1 MMRPLRAALTLFLF
15 GATLAAAPQTQTQTP
30 VQAQPQ
36 PQSQTQ
42 QPVFRSGV
50 DLVTVDVLVV
60 DKDGRPIPEL
70 KAEDFTVTVDGKPRR
85 IASVEHLIH
94 YDRFAT
100 APDRTQIP
108 NLRRED
114 RVMMRA
120 EYSSNTKSPPGRMF
134 VLVVDSGNMTRGGGR
149 GAMEAAGQFVQ
160 KLAPNDLVALV
171 SLPAGV
177 TVDFTADRLAIKNA
191 LIRVVGGGA
200 NRYLSQTNISL
211 AESFALIT
219 KNQYRLWDEALRM
232 ECNWTRDPN
241 EWENCRSTL
250 EADARSKFH
259 TARTAAEMSERSLEV
274 LIRRLSI
281 IDGQKH
287 VIFIGQG
294 LVTGSSFGY
303 LDGVADLKWLGDLV
317 QAARVNFYVLH
328 IDRAFLEAF
337 DVRERFPSRTPLEDA
352 RLLNDGLGE
361 IAGQSGGAYFNLT
374 TSLDPTFDRIAR
386 ETSASYVVTFE
397 PTDQDRDGK
406 PHGVGVKVSRPGATV
421 RARKQFTV
429 DPSIRTA
436 PAAQRLTRALNSP
449 YLPASIPMDLTTYV
463 VRDAESAGL
472 RVLLAAEI
480 GCGTQAAAG
489 FDVGH
494 IVTDAAGN
502 GQGSPVLRPEAVV
515 RRGDGTSCVYYSA
528 TFGVKAGEYAVRAV
542 AMDSG
547 NRAGG
552 VERHLDA
559 RLTPAGPLGLSSLVL
574 TDPAVRVD
582 GKMKFVVD
590 GRVGG
595 PSVAAYVEMQ
605 RLQPSSGG
613 GTAQAKPMVQFE
625 VARNEDG
632 PALVGSVPAVADD
645 SAEGAWYA
653 EGTVNV
659 GSLAPGAYVVRAI
672 VLWEGAIVG
681 RATRSIVIDAAA
693 RQ

>member
-1 MMRPLRAALTLFLF
+1 MMRPLRAVFVFLVF
-15 GATLAAAPQTQTQTP
+15 GTVLGAVSQAPGQTQ
-30 VQAQPQ
+30 A
-36 PQSQTQ
+36 Q

-60 DKDGRPIPEL
+60 DKNGHPIPEL
-70 KAEDFTVTVDGKPRR
+70 KADDFTVTVDGKPRR
-85 IASVEHLIH
+85 IASVEHLVH

-134 VLVVDSGNMTRGGGR
+134 VLVIDSGNMTRGGGR

-177 TVDFTADRLAIKNA
+177 TVDFTADRLAIKSA
-191 LIRVVGGGA
+191 LIKVVGGGA
-200 NRYLSQTNISL
+200 TKYLSNRSISL
-211 AESFALIT
+211 AEAFALVT
-219 KNQYRLWDEALRM
+219 GNQRRLWDEAIRL
-232 ECNWTRDPN
+232 ECNWARNEN
-241 EWENCRSTL
+241 EWENCRTTL

-259 TARTAAEMSERSLEV
+259 TAREAAEASERSLEV
-274 LIRRLSI
+274 LLRRLSI

-287 VIFIGQG
+287 VIFIGQN

-303 LDGVADLKWLGDLV
+303 LDGVADLKWLGDLA
-317 QAARVNFYVLH
+317 QAARVNLYVLH
-328 IDRAFLEAF
+328 IDKAFLEAF
-337 DVRERFPSRTPLEDA
+337 DVNERFPSRTPFEDA
-352 RLLNDGLGE
+352 RLLNDGLGA
-361 IAGQSGGAYFNLT
+361 IAGQAGGTYFNLS
-374 TSLDPTFDRIAR
+374 TSLDPTFERIAR

-397 PTDQDRDGK
+397 PTDEDRDGK
-406 PHGVGVKVSRPGATV
+406 VHGIGVTVDRPGATI
-421 RARKQFTV
+421 RARRQFTV
-429 DPSIRTA
+429 DPAIRTVPVA
-436 PAAQRLTRALNSP
+436 SRLSRALNSP
-449 YLPASIPMDLTTYV
+449 YLPASVPMDLTTYV
-463 VRDAESAGL
+463 VNDVQSGGV

-480 GCGTQAAAG
+480 GCGAGAAAE

-502 GQGSPVLRPEAVV
+502 GQGSTVARPEAIVP
-515 RRGDGTSCVYYSA
+515 RGDGVRCVYYTSA
-528 TFGVKAGEYAVRAV
+528 FGVRAGEYAVRAV
-542 AMDSG
+542 AMDAR

-559 RLTPAGPLGLSSLVL
+559 RLTPAGPFGLSSLVL

-605 RLQPSSGG
+605 RLQPSAGPA
-613 GTAQAKPMVQFE
+613 TAPAKPMVQFE
-625 VARNEDG
+625 VARSEDG
-632 PALVGSVPAVADD
+632 PALVGSVPPVVD
-645 SAEGAWYA
+645 ETTLGAWYA
-653 EGTVNV
+653 EGTLNLA
-659 GSLAPGAYVVRAI
+659 SLAPGSYVVRAI
-672 VLWEGAIVG
+672 VVWDGAVVG

>member
-1 MMRPLRAALTLFLF
+1 
-15 GATLAAAPQTQTQTP
+15 
-30 VQAQPQ
+30 
-36 PQSQTQ
+36 
-42 QPVFRSGV
+42 
-50 DLVTVDVLVV
+50 
-60 DKDGRPIPEL
+60 
-70 KAEDFTVTVDGKPRR
+70 
-85 IASVEHLIH
+85 
-94 YDRFAT
+94 
-100 APDRTQIP
+100 
-108 NLRRED
+108 
-114 RVMMRA
+114 MMRA

-177 TVDFTADRLAIKNA
+177 TMDFTADRLAIKSA
-191 LIRVVGGGA
+191 LIKIVGGGA
-200 NRYLSQTNISL
+200 HRYLSQTNISL
-211 AESFALIT
+211 AESFSFVT
-219 KNQYRLWDEALRM
+219 KNQARLWDEAVRL
-232 ECNWTRDPN
+232 ECVWARDQS
-241 EWENCRSTL
+241 EFENCRSTL
-250 EADARSKFH
+250 EADARAKFDA
-259 TARTAAEMSERSLEV
+259 ARSSAEMSERSLEV

-287 VIFIGQG
+287 VIFIGQN

-303 LDGVADLKWLGDLV
+303 LDGVADLKWLGDLA

-337 DVRERFPSRTPLEDA
+337 DVTERFPSRTPFEDA

-361 IAGQSGGAYFNLT
+361 MAGQSGGAYFNLI

-397 PTDQDRDGK
+397 PTDADRDGK
-406 PHGVGVKVSRPGATV
+406 SHNVGVKVARPGVTI
-421 RARKQFTV
+421 RARKQFTM
-429 DPSIRTA
+429 DPAVRTA
-436 PAAQRLTRALNSP
+436 PVADRLSRALNSP
-449 YLPASIPMDLTTYV
+449 YLPASVAMDLTTYV
-463 VRDAESAGL
+463 VGELQGGGV

-480 GCGTQAAAG
+480 ACGAQPVAD

-502 GQGSPVLRPEAVV
+502 GTGSPVVRPEAIVS
-515 RRGDGTSCVYYSA
+515 RTDGARCVYYTA
-528 TFGVKAGEYAVRAV
+528 TFGLKPGEYAVRAV

-552 VERHLDA
+552 VERHVDA

-574 TDPAVRVD
+574 TDPAVRVN

-605 RLQPSSGG
+605 RLQPSA
-613 GTAQAKPMVQFE
+613 GTAAAAARPAVQFE
-625 VARNEDG
+625 VASSDDG
-632 PALVGSVPAVADD
+632 PVLVGSVPLVSDE
-645 SAEGAWYA
+645 SALNAWYA
-653 EGTVNV
+653 EGTINLA
-659 GSLAPGAYVVRAI
+659 SLAPGSYVVRAI
-672 VLWEGAIVG
+672 VLWDGAIVG
-681 RATRSIVIDAAA
+681 RATRSIVIEAAA

>member
-1 MMRPLRAALTLFLF
+1 MKRPLRAIFAFLTL
-15 GATLAAAPQTQTQTP
+15 GAALNAAPQSYTQA
-30 VQAQPQ
+30 QAQPQ
-36 PQSQTQ
+36 PQVQ

-60 DKDGRPIPEL
+60 DKEGHPIPDL
-70 KAEDFTVTVDGKPRR
+70 TAGDFTVTVDGKPRR
-85 IASVEHLIH
+85 IASVEHLTH

-134 VLVVDSGNMTRGGGR
+134 VLVVDAGNMTRGGGR
-149 GAMEAAGQFVQ
+149 GAMEAASQFVQ

-171 SLPAGV
+171 TLPAGV

-191 LIRVVGGGA
+191 LLKIVGGGA
-200 NRYLSQTNISL
+200 NRYLSNSNISL
-211 AESFALIT
+211 AEAFAYSIPSNR
-219 KNQYRLWDEALRM
+219 KRLWDEAVRL
-232 ECNWTRDPN
+232 ECVWARTV
-241 EWENCRSTL
+241 EEYENCKSTL
-250 EADARSKFH
+250 EADARSKFF
-259 TARTAAEMSERSLEV
+259 TARASAEASERSLEI

-281 IDGQKH
+281 IEGQKH
-287 VIFIGQG
+287 LIFIGEA

-303 LDGVADLKWLGDLV
+303 LDGVADLAWLGNLV
-317 QAARVNFYVLH
+317 QAARVNLYVLH
-328 IDRAFLEAF
+328 LDRAFLEAM
-337 DVRERFPSRTPLEDA
+337 DVRERFPSRTPIEDA
-352 RLLNDGLGE
+352 HLLNDGLAE
-361 IAGQSGGAYFNLT
+361 IAGQAGGGYFNLAT
-374 TSLDPTFDRIAR
+374 AIDPAFERIAR

-397 PTDQDRDGK
+397 PTDDDRDSK
-406 PHGVGVKVSRPGATV
+406 PHNVGVKVTRPGVTI

-429 DPSIRTA
+429 DPTARTA
-436 PAAQRLTRALNSP
+436 PIASRLTRSLNSP
-449 YLPASIPMDLTTYV
+449 YLPTSVPMDLTTYV
-463 VRDAESAGL
+463 VGDAQNGGV

-480 GCGTQAAAG
+480 GCGLRAAAE

-502 GQGSPVLRPEAVV
+502 GQGSTVV
-515 RRGDGTSCVYYSA
+515 RPAAIVPRGGGITCVYHTSS
-528 TFGVKAGEYAVRAV
+528 FGVRPGEYAVRAV
-542 AMDSG
+542 AMDAG

-590 GRVGG
+590 GRVAGN
-595 PSVAAYVEMQ
+595 SVAAYVEMQ
-605 RLQPSSGG
+605 RLQPS
-613 GTAQAKPMVQFE
+613 QAGSTSRPEVQFE
-625 VARNEDG
+625 VARSEDG
-632 PALVGSVPAVADD
+632 PAMVGSVPPVTDETAP
-645 SAEGAWYA
+645 GAWYA
-653 EGTVNV
+653 EGTLNLS
-659 GSLAPGAYVVRAI
+659 SLAPGGYVVRAVI
-672 VLWEGAIVG
+672 LWDGAVVG
-681 RATRSIVIDAAA
+681 KATRSIVIDGGT

>member
-1 MMRPLRAALTLFLF
+1 MRPFRAVLVFVACILAL
-15 GATLAAAPQTQTQTP
+15 GAVPRSQTQTQS
-30 VQAQPQ
+30 QPQ
-36 PQSQTQ
+36 PQVQ

-50 DLVTVDVLVV
+50 DLVTVDALVV
-60 DKDGRPIPEL
+60 DKEGRPIPSL
-70 KAEDFTVTVDGKPRR
+70 AAEDFTVTVDGKPRR
-85 IASVEHLIH
+85 IASVEHLVH

-191 LIRVVGGGA
+191 LLKIVGGGA

-250 EADARSKFH
+250 EADARSKFF

-287 VIFIGQG
+287 MIFIGQG

-303 LDGVADLKWLGDLV
+303 LDGVADLKWLGELV
-317 QAARVNFYVLH
+317 QAARVNLYVLH

-374 TSLDPTFDRIAR
+374 TSLDPTFERIAR

-397 PTDQDRDGK
+397 PTDDDRDGK
-406 PHGVGVKVSRPGATV
+406 PHSVGVKVGRPGVTI

-429 DPSIRTA
+429 DPSVRTA
-436 PAAQRLTRALNSP
+436 PLAQRLTRALNSP
-449 YLPASIPMDLTTYV
+449 YLPASVPMDLTTYV
-463 VRDAESAGL
+463 VSDAQGGGV

-480 GCGTQAAAG
+480 GCGANATAE

-502 GQGSPVLRPEAVV
+502 GQGSMVARPEAIVP
-515 RRGDGTSCVYYSA
+515 RGDGERCVYYTA
-528 TFGVKAGEYAVRAV
+528 TFGVKAGEYAVRAM
-542 AMDSG
+542 AMDQL

-552 VERHLDA
+552 VERVVEA
-559 RLTPAGPLGLSSLVL
+559 RLAPAGPLGVSSLVL

-590 GRVGG
+590 GRVAGA
-595 PSVAAYVEMQ
+595 SVAAYVEMQ
-605 RLQPSSGG
+605 RLQPAASASAS
-613 GTAQAKPMVQFE
+613 TARPAVQFE
-625 VARNEDG
+625 VARDEEG
-632 PALVGSVPAVADD
+632 PALVGSVPLVNDE
-645 SAEGAWYA
+645 STSGAWYA
-653 EGTVNV
+653 EGTVNLA
-659 GSLAPGAYVVRAI
+659 SLAPGSYVVRAI
-672 VLWEGAIVG
+672 VMWDGAIVG
-681 RATRSIVIDAAA
+681 RATRSIIIDSTA